1 MFTTTIAIVGGT
13 CMTTIVNWENKLV
26 WCVTNVGLSNYSG
39 CCSTTSNNGFFI
51 VLTLSDA
58 ALLSSC
64 EIDFS
69 LILISNNFFC
79 GDLTGVKNPC
89 IGFKDC
95 APILVGFC
103 SSMKVSGQD

>member
-1 MFTTTIAIVGGT
+1 
-13 CMTTIVNWENKLV
+13 VNWEIKLV

-39 CCSTTSNNGFFI
+39 CCSTISNNGFFI
-51 VLTLSDA
+51 VILSDA

-69 LILISNNFFC
+69 LILISNNFFG
-79 GDLTGVKNPC
+79 GDLTRVKNPC

>member
-1 MFTTTIAIVGGT
+1 
-13 CMTTIVNWENKLV
+13 
-26 WCVTNVGLSNYSG
+26 
-39 CCSTTSNNGFFI
+39 
-51 VLTLSDA
+51 VLILFDV

-79 GDLTGVKNPC
+79 GDLNGVKNPC

-103 SSMKVSGQD
+103 SSMKVFGQD